1 MKKLVTFTI
10 SASLLVMFTTPALSQ
25 NVAVID
31 TQAAIL
37 QTQVAQD
44 AFKAL
49 EEETEYASMVE
60 QAQQLQNDRQA

>member
-1 MKKLVTFTI
+1 MNKLVTLSFST
-10 SASLLVMFTTPALSQ
+10 SMLVLFSIPAFSQ

-44 AFKAL
+44 SFKDL
-49 EEETEYASMVE
+49 
-60 QAQQLQNDRQA
+60 